1 MQTLP
6 ENIKVDYDRYNY
18 TDNSKEYVTIN
29 KVQN

>member
-6 ENIKVDYDRYNY
+6 ENIKVEYDRY